1 VNALKVRSLPQALT
15 LAFVMVWSLA
25 PIYVGVVTSLSTQT
39 SVSSVPP
46 QWFPHPFSLQ
56 GYAGLMP
63 GAVGAGT
70 SNQYVYA
77 FLHSVILSG
86 TSTVITLVLSI
97 LSGYAFS
104 RLSFPGRRVVMSAV
118 VSTLVIPLFLLIVP
132 LFRLMSQVH
141 LIGTFPGLILL
152 YVTAYAQLGI
162 WLFYNYVREVP
173 IELEQA
179 ARVDGCTQ
187 FQAFV
192 HIVIPQMRS
201 GIAALAAILMLST
214 WGEFTIPLIFAT
226 NDQTQPLTVI
236 IPQFVGKYS
245 RNVPLMMAAG
255 VLAMLLP
262 ATIAL
267 TLSKH
272 IREMLGGWGAH

>member
-1 VNALKVRSLPQALT
+1 MNMVKIRSLPQVLT

-25 PIYVGVVTSLSTQT
+25 PIYVGLVTSFSTQT

-46 QWFPHPFSLQ
+46 QWFPAPFSLH

-63 GAVGAGT
+63 GATGAGT

-86 TSTVITLVLSI
+86 TSTAITLVLSV

-132 LFRLMSQVH
+132 LFRLMSRFH

-152 YVTAYAQLGI
+152 YVTAYAPLGI

-179 ARVDGCTQ
+179 ARVDGCTR
-187 FQAFV
+187 FQAFI

-201 GIAALAAILMLST
+201 GIAALAAILTLST

-245 RNVPLMMAAG
+245 RDVPLMMSAG